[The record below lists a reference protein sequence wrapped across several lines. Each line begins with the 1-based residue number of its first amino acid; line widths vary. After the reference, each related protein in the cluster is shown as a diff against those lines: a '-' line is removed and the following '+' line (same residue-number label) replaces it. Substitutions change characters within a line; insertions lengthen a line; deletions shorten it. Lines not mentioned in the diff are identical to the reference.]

1 MITSDF
7 MLFFI
12 SDYIILYLYYLY
24 VIAVQS
30 RFYTSINISD
40 LDIVLKTYHVPLHQ
54 RQCNV
59 QSSPWSQESE
69 GMHCII
75 SLCISHVWWQ

>member
-12 SDYIILYLYYLY
+12 SDYSYNYTT
-24 VIAVQS
+24 VQS
-30 RFYTSINISD
+30 RFHIYINILD
-40 LDIVLKTYHVPLHQ
+40 LDIVLKTHHVPLHQ
-54 RQCNV
+54 RQCSV

-75 SLCISHVWWQ
+75 SVHISRLVAMTTRF